1 MLRDSPDAAQ
11 RSKAMRS
18 IADHATVSR
27 ARCSGIAAGDGR
39 SSLSELTGVPVLR
52 SSVKNAA
59 SRPGHGKAFGEAAMS
74 QTFYVY
80 ILASRYRGT
89 LYIGISNDIARR
101 VGEHKSG
108 AVKAF
113 TQRYKVNRLVY
124 FEAYGSILEARAR
137 ERALK
142 RWRREWKF
150 DLIEKLNPDWHD
162 LTPQLAS

>member
-1 MLRDSPDAAQ
+1 VVSNELLARDADAYALTFPGRGATASPQ
-11 RSKAMRS
+11 AMVVHR
-18 IADHATVSR
+18 
-27 ARCSGIAAGDGR
+27 
-39 SSLSELTGVPVLR
+39 
-52 SSVKNAA
+52 
-59 SRPGHGKAFGEAAMS
+59 RPGTRLRRLPEAVMS

-89 LYIGISNDIARR
+89 IYVGVSNDIARR

-108 AVKAF
+108 AVKEF
-113 TQRYKVNRLVY
+113 TQRYKVKRLVY

-137 ERALK
+137 ERVLK

-150 DLIEKLNPDWHD
+150 DLIEKLNPDWRD